1 MVRRNFSPLETT
13 EPVVSPADRLD
24 DFSVWPS
31 DLVIYFTVGAFKFD
45 RSGHDARAEL
55 TH

>member
-1 MVRRNFSPLETT
+1 MIRGDFSPLETT
-13 EPVVSPADRLD
+13 EPVVSPADRLHD
-24 DFSVWPS
+24 RGVWPS
-31 DLVIYFTVGAFKFD
+31 DLVIYFTVGAFEFD